1 MWRVIAEEKAL
12 YKIHREFRTS
22 NSSHFKATS
31 VSANNDITASDDAVT
46 TVTTIVWNPIAE
58 ADIRTNAHATSD
70 MVDNND
76 VTAVGD
82 AATTDATIVC
92 NPIAKAYIRAN
103 MDDSATNDATI
114 ACNPIAE
121 ADIRDN
127 ADSTHSS
134 DNAAVSVIRK
144 LSLQNKFTMEEELDL
159 IQLAFANDRDLI
171 LLVNHYD
178 DDLERFMF
186 LVRNFI
192 LNKVIDRRTGGAVF
206 FSSGH
211 SETTFSK
218 SSSTYL
224 QSGASSRS
232 LNGGMNLITFDSSGV
247 GLVVSPQDKNSTKS
261 SSTLQK
267 QTAFRPP

>member
-12 YKIHREFRTS
+12 YKIHTEFRTS
-22 NSSHFKATS
+22 NSSHFKATN
-31 VSANNDITASDDAVT
+31 VSTNNDITVLDDAVT
-46 TVTTIVWNPIAE
+46 AVTTIVWNPIAE

-70 MVDNND
+70 MAVNND
-76 VTAVGD
+76 ITVVDD
-82 AATTDATIVC
+82 AATT
-92 NPIAKAYIRAN
+92 
-103 MDDSATNDATI
+103 DATI